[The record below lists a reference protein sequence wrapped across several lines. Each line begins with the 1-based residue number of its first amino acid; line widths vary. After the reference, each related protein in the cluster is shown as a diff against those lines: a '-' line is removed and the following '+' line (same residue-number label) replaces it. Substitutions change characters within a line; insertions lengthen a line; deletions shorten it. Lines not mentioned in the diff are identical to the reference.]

1 MSSVVPNFQC
11 TIHSY
16 NSSSSRREFN
26 NKLTSAEGK
35 VGEETMRAVI
45 LLTDKTPELDA
56 TALEA
61 LMLLLKWPAGMLFPV
76 LDILRLAVRHEAV
89 FSLLHN
95 SYNFLNTV
103 VLQLNGS
110 AANQLM
116 ICRCLANALSHSVG
130 RQQIK
135 QQLPQIIELVSS
147 IRAGSAN
154 LQIAI
159 ATFYLNVTTTQ
170 TQEVARP
177 EVCHVTT
184 TGIVELLK
192 WANDLEAW
200 YRAMQAIGNL
210 TTTTCGQETIAQVI
224 SVDYVMDKLRELTNT
239 PHDENFTKVNLV
251 GQALLAA
258 F

>member
-1 MSSVVPNFQC
+1 MSQFTSEP
-11 TIHSY
+11 TLHS
-16 NSSSSRREFN
+16 SIFSCRREFN
-26 NKLTSAEGK
+26 NKLTAAEGK
-35 VGEETMRAVI
+35 VGDETMRAVI
-45 LLTDKTPELDA
+45 RLTEKVPELDT

-76 LDILRLAVRHEAV
+76 LDILRLAVRHEPV

-95 SYNFLNTV
+95 SYNFLNNV
-103 VLQLNGS
+103 VPHLNGS

-116 ICRCLANALSHSVG
+116 VCRCLANALSHAGG
-130 RQQIK
+130 RQQIE
-135 QQLPQIIELVSS
+135 QQLPQIIELVSG

-159 ATFYLNVTTTQ
+159 ATFYLNVTTSQ
-170 TQEVARP
+170 TIGVAQP

-184 TGIVELLK
+184 TGILELLK

-200 YRAMQAIGNL
+200 YRSMQAIGNL
-210 TTTTCGQETIAQVI
+210 TTTPCGQETVAQVV